1 MNWLKAFVAGLIVFL
16 LALFLLSVF
25 GYVNPWAFWICAGVA
40 AVLAF
45 VVLPRIKGSGI
56 PKQKIAR

>member
-1 MNWLKAFVAGLIVFL
+1 MDWLKAFVAGLMVFL

-25 GYVNPWAFWICAGVA
+25 GYVNPWAFWICAGIA

-45 VVLPRIKGSGI
+45 AVLPRIKGS
-56 PKQKIAR
+56 KTKTKK